1 MSDLKSL
8 FGKAKAVEDAGK
20 PVTPAAPPATS
31 VKPAFKIGGG
41 GNALPATAKQ
51 ESESGSSVPPMKA
64 SSAPAP
70 APSLGGFKLG
80 GKSPSVSQPAPPAES
95 APDSGLNQEPP
106 EPATPRFA
114 DETPASLP
122 QRELPADTPE
132 EVRRFVDNL
141 EHLHTLAPEPELA
154 SSAIR
159 NIMVELKSRPQYI
172 KHVMPNDVRVMIQ
185 IMRETM
191 GLAKAVKEKK
201 ASTRKKT
208 ASAEVAAVMAE
219 FADLDDLG

>member
-20 PVTPAAPPATS
+20 PVTPAAPPPS
-31 VKPAFKIGGG
+31 GKGIFKIGGAG
-41 GNALPATAKQ
+41 SAPSVPAKQ
-51 ESESGSSVPPMKA
+51 ESEAEVDPIDSTPPT
-64 SSAPAP
+64 P
-70 APSLGGFKLG
+70 APSIGGFKLG
-80 GKSPSVSQPAPPAES
+80 GKSPSVSHPVTAPPAES
-95 APDSGLNQEPP
+95 VPAESSGQQPP
-106 EPATPRFA
+106 PQEPATPRFA
-114 DETPASLP
+114 DETSASAP
-122 QRELPADTPE
+122 QRELPEGTPP

-141 EHLHTLAPEPELA
+141 AHLHTLTPEPELA

-159 NIMVELKSRPQYI
+159 NIMVELKSQPQYI

-185 IMRETM
+185 MMRETM

-201 ASTRKKT
+201 ATTRKKA